1 MEPKQ
6 PQDTES
12 RHADK
17 YIVRFPDGMRN
28 KLKAEA
34 KANNRTL
41 NAEIVARLAASL
53 VAGSMDLSDADLKTS
68 MEIMREEFEHGKRFA
83 RAQLLLSVYQD
94 QALLVRRRLDRELQ
108 LTEHLKAQLDQAT
121 IHDAEAAPRI
131 ARELKDTQYWLQRT
145 QMEYEQVQKDIAET
159 QRELEHARQSL
170 NNPTE

>member
-17 YIVRFPDGMRN
+17 YIVRFPDGMRD

-53 VAGSMDLSDADLKTS
+53 VAGSTDLYEADLKTS
-68 MEIMREEFEHGKRFA
+68 MEIMREEFEHEKRLA
-83 RAQLLLSVYQD
+83 RSQFLLGTFQD
-94 QALLVRRRLDRELQ
+94 QASLIRRRLDRELQ
-108 LTEHLKAQLDQAT
+108 LADHLQAQLT
-121 IHDAEAAPRI
+121 EASRHGDDTAPRI

-145 QMEYEQVQKDIAET
+145 QMEYDQVQQDIVDIK
-159 QRELEHARQSL
+159 RELENARKSL
-170 NNPTE
+170 KNRVE